1 MIALV
6 LQLAGLIGLPIG
18 GALVAGPGGVVVG
31 ASLSAIYVGVAID
44 QAGD

>member
-31 ASLSAIYVGVAID
+31 ASLSVIYVGVAID
-44 QAGD
+44 RAGD